1 MLKSLLLL
9 SPKLKF
15 ILFILLF
22 MAPLGVAIYFIYD
35 SFIKDDTEEQE
46 IMRIAYYYKPSH
58 EGNNKNLY
66 QLSDQSIPK
75 DENKNLTFVRCSTNL
90 DLYPDLDNYW
100 CSILTKD
107 YYGNEVAILK
117 INFQNV
123 TEYFGQCLY
132 NPTTYVN
139 NPAALSCDFPDSTS
153 GKNDWF
159 KEVVLKNSNNFTID
173 LYKTMRFGPEL
184 VLINEFVIQ
193 RGKEERKKPSL
204 SLNKGEYVNNN
215 IIAYISDSIDPEI
228 QTANYYNAIAKIK
241 NNTGNYE
248 RDQIS
253 LKQSLIR
260 AYAEHIITFNKYD
273 GRNKRFDITSDKSDN
288 PLHSFFTLLSTQIK
302 NAFSG
307 QNGNDNY
314 DKFKRLLILA
324 NKNKDNIL
332 FEERKEAISIFQ
344 AANWQTNNEERTNK
358 LLSSLLSSDEHQF
371 YFNSCES
378 NLTFP
383 YKNLN
388 DIQFLTDTAPSGD
401 QEALYLRIR
410 KWFNINTLLSELYVI
425 LTMPSLASASSSC
438 PNLADDKYNYLN
450 YYLSLK
456 LFGFD
461 PLLNLSTIQKIS
473 NLVFYN
479 IWNWNDKLSL
489 PDIEENEGILLTA
502 NVDENEIDNTI
513 PLNQIS
519 KMENTVLFKK
529 GNVYYMLAFLFGKNP
544 LPNSDKVANKYSFYI
559 GTQGLGIHLLPF
571 DWDNIAFKRTG
582 LLNQGN
588 NYTHLKNE
596 VGAFI
601 ASFTIT
607 KGKRRQ
613 LIQDNQKYFMF
624 VDNYSPGL
632 YLSGE
637 KQTYLTL
644 FPAFDGDI

>member
-1 MLKSLLLL
+1 MLKSLLLI
-9 SPKLKF
+9 STKLKF
-15 ILFILLF
+15 VLFILLF
-22 MAPLGVAIYFIYD
+22 MAPLAVAIYFIYD
-35 SFIKDDTEEQE
+35 SFIKDDTEERE
-46 IMRIAYYYKPSH
+46 IVRIAYYYKPSH

-66 QLSDQSIPK
+66 QLSDQSILE
-75 DENKNLTFVRCSTNL
+75 DESKNLTFVRCSTNP

-107 YYGNEVAILK
+107 YYGNETAILK
-117 INFQNV
+117 IHFKNV
-123 TEYFGQCLY
+123 TEYFGECLY
-132 NPTTYVN
+132 NPTTYVDN
-139 NPAALSCDFPDSTS
+139 SAALGCNFANYIT
-153 GKNDWF
+153 GKNGWF
-159 KEVVLKNSNNFTID
+159 EEVVLKNSKNFAID

-184 VLINEFVIQ
+184 ALINEFVIQ
-193 RGKEERKKPSL
+193 RGQAETRETSL
-204 SLNKGEYVNNN
+204 SLNKGEYVNDNV
-215 IIAYISDSIDPEI
+215 IAYISGSIDPEI

-273 GRNKRFDITSDKSDN
+273 GRNKRFDITTDRSDN
-288 PLHSFFTLLSTQIK
+288 PLHSFFTLLSTQIE
-302 NAFSG
+302 NGFAG
-307 QNGNDNY
+307 QNGSENY
-314 DKFKRLLILA
+314 NNFKRLLILA

-344 AANWQTNNEERTNK
+344 SANWQTNNEERTNK
-358 LLSSLLSSDEHQF
+358 LLSSLLSSREHQF
-371 YFNSCES
+371 YFNSCEA

-388 DIQFLTDTAPSGD
+388 DIQFIPSNAPSGD

-425 LTMPSLASASSSC
+425 LTMPALASAPSTC
-438 PNLADDKYNYLN
+438 LNLADDKYNYLN

-461 PLLNLSTIQKIS
+461 PLLNLNIMQKIS

-479 IWNWNDKLSL
+479 IWDWNDQLSL
-489 PDIEENEGILLTA
+489 PDIEDNEGILLTTK
-502 NVDENEIDNTI
+502 VDEDEIDNTI
-513 PLNQIS
+513 PFNQIS

-529 GNVYYMLAFLFGKNP
+529 GSVYYMLGFLFGKDP
-544 LPNSDKVANKYSFYI
+544 LPNGDKATNKYSFSI
-559 GTQGLGIHLLPF
+559 GTQGLGSHLLPF

-582 LLNQGN
+582 LLNQQN
-588 NYTHLKNE
+588 NYTHLKSSA
-596 VGAFI
+596 GAFVT
-601 ASFTIT
+601 SFIIT

-613 LIQDNQKYFMF
+613 LTQKNQKYFMF